1 MMEHNTEKLLSA
13 IGDVDAA
20 YLEEALDFDAANA
33 GRKRAARFP
42 KLSAACVAV
51 LVILGV
57 SVTAFAVSRL
67 PLSWRDIFSP
77 EQTVIGDG
85 DETPVVSQQQPTA
98 AAEEL
103 HIRVEKVISD
113 ERTLYLLYS
122 VKANE
127 GAVLDQSGQF
137 ADFELYFPGQMM
149 SGAYVSSF
157 LPRKEGVP
165 ENELEGVVYANWQ
178 PGSSANGLVMTFANW
193 QEKRWFDD
201 ETIDFNVARLPK
213 LSQSQ
218 LPQHLEYLWQPGDAD
233 IPLPY
238 GGLSICNAGWENG
251 VLQMVMKGPVNQNI
265 SYPENWYFVDTRTD
279 TIIYPESR
287 AMFYTPG
294 TLDPSITDTD
304 WNYIW
309 EFVLVDKETL
319 PYLEL
324 HWGGKYI
331 FTTVLPGHW
340 KVTLDETPVTVQS
353 EVLAE
358 SVSLSYGGEVLTA
371 EKIEC
376 SKLSMAVYFAD
387 YVDSTT
393 GILSAFKA
401 FDADGAPIPCDWS
414 FIAEQTDDSCM
425 IWTRFDEPME
435 PERICTLT
443 VPRNPLRKR
452 QNKRGAASPLFCRL
466 LSSGTARRPPHRRNA
481 EFSRA
486 VLQGA
491 ARFAIMVPSWM
502 ARRDRLWAT
511 AIFC

>member
-1 MMEHNTEKLLSA
+1 MDRKTDKLVSA
-13 IGDVDAA
+13 IGDIDTA
-20 YLEEALDFDAANA
+20 YLEEALDFNRTNA
-33 GRKRAARFP
+33 DRRKRTRFP
-42 KLSAACVAV
+42 KLSAACAAV
-51 LVILGV
+51 LIILGV
-57 SVTAFAVSRL
+57 SVTAFAISRIS
-67 PLSWRDIFSP
+67 LSWRDIFSP
-77 EQTVIGDG
+77 GQTVIGDA
-85 DETPVVSQQQPTA
+85 DEAPVISQQQPQA
-98 AAEEL
+98 AATEEMQ
-103 HIRVEKVISD
+103 IKVEKVISD
-113 ERTLYLLYS
+113 ERALYLLYS

-127 GAVLDQSGQF
+127 GAVLDQTGKF
-137 ADFELYFPGQMM
+137 ADFELYFPGKMM
-149 SGAYVSSF
+149 SGAYVSRF
-157 LPRKEGVP
+157 LERKAGVP
-165 ENELEGVVYANWQ
+165 ENELEGVVYADWQ
-178 PGSSANGLVMTFANW
+178 PGDSANGLVMTFANW
-193 QEKRWFDD
+193 QEKRWFDH
-201 ETIDFNVARLPK
+201 EKIDFNVAEMVENAGENAK
-213 LSQSQ
+213 
-218 LPQHLEYLWQPGDAD
+218 LPQCQQRFRNGTVRYYWQPGDAD
-233 IPLPY
+233 VQLPC
-238 GGLSICNAGWENG
+238 GASICNAGWENG

-340 KVTLDETPVTVQS
+340 KVTLEETPVTVQS

-371 EKIEC
+371 DRIEC

-401 FDADGAPIPCDWS
+401 FDADGAPIPCQWS
-414 FIAEQTDDSCM
+414 FIADQTDDSCM

-435 PERICTLT
+435 PERICKLT
-443 VPRNPLRKR
+443 FNGETV
-452 QNKRGAASPLFCRL
+452 F
-466 LSSGTARRPPHRRNA
+466 AR
-481 EFSRA
+481 
-486 VLQGA
+486 
-491 ARFAIMVPSWM
+491 
-502 ARRDRLWAT
+502 
-511 AIFC
+511 

>member
-1 MMEHNTEKLLSA
+1 MDRKTDKLVSA
-13 IGDVDAA
+13 IGDIDTA
-20 YLEEALDFDAANA
+20 YLEEALDYGSAHAK
-33 GRKRAARFP
+33 RKRIRCFP
-42 KLSAACVAV
+42 KLSAACFAA
-51 LVILGV
+51 LIILGV

-77 EQTVIGDG
+77 EQTVIGDE
-85 DETPVVSQQQPTA
+85 DETPVISQQQPA
-98 AAEEL
+98 AATEEL
-103 HIRVEKVISD
+103 QINVEKVISD

-127 GAVLDQSGQF
+127 EAVLDQKGQF
-137 ADFELYFPGQMM
+137 ADFELYFPSKMM
-149 SGAYVSSF
+149 SGAYVSYF
-157 LPRKEGVP
+157 LERKAGVP
-165 ENELEGVVYANWQ
+165 ENELEGVVYADWQ
-178 PGSSANGLVMTFANW
+178 PDDSANGLVINLSNW
-193 QEKRWFDD
+193 QEKTWFDD
-201 ETIDFNVARLPK
+201 VTIDFDVAKMVENAGENARLPK

-279 TIIYPESR
+279 TIIYSESR

-358 SVSLSYGGEVLTA
+358 NVSLSYGGETLTA

-387 YVDSTT
+387 YIDSTT

-401 FDADGAPIPCDWS
+401 FDEDSKPIPCDWS
-414 FIAEQTDDSCM
+414 FIADQADDSCM
-425 IWTRFDEPME
+425 VWTRFDEPME
-435 PERICTLT
+435 LKSVYKLT
-443 VPRNPLRKR
+443 FNEK
-452 QNKRGAASPLFCRL
+452 
-466 LSSGTARRPPHRRNA
+466 T
-481 EFSRA
+481 
-486 VLQGA
+486 
-491 ARFAIMVPSWM
+491 
-502 ARRDRLWAT
+502 
-511 AIFC
+511 IFTR

>member
-33 GRKRAARFP
+33 DRKRAARFP

-85 DETPVVSQQQPTA
+85 DETPVVSQQQQPEQQTVPT
-98 AAEEL
+98 EEMQ
-103 HIRVEKVISD
+103 IKIEKVISD
-113 ERTLYLLYS
+113 ERRAYLLYS

-127 GAVLDQSGQF
+127 GAVLDQKGQF
-137 ADFELYFPGQMM
+137 AELDLYFPGQMM
-149 SGAYVSSF
+149 SGAYVSYF
-157 LPRKEGVP
+157 LERKEGVP
-165 ENELEGVVYANWQ
+165 KNELEGVVHADWQ
-178 PGSSANGLVMTFANW
+178 PGDSANGLVINLSNW
-193 QEKRWFDD
+193 QEKTWFDD
-201 ETIDFNVARLPK
+201 VTIDFDVAKMVENAGENARLPK

-233 IPLPY
+233 VPLPY

-358 SVSLSYGGEVLTA
+358 NVPLSYAGETILA
-371 EKIEC
+371 KKIEC
-376 SKLSMAVYFAD
+376 SKLSMAVYFD
-387 YVDSTT
+387 GFVDSTADT
-393 GILSAFKA
+393 WKFEI
-401 FDADGAPIPCDWS
+401 FDANGDLIPSNWGY
-414 FIAEQTDDSCM
+414 IAAQNEDSCM
-425 IWTRFDEPME
+425 FLTEFDEPIE
-435 PERICTLT
+435 PETVCKLT
-443 VPRNPLRKR
+443 FNGETV
-452 QNKRGAASPLFCRL
+452 F
-466 LSSGTARRPPHRRNA
+466 AR
-481 EFSRA
+481 
-486 VLQGA
+486 
-491 ARFAIMVPSWM
+491 
-502 ARRDRLWAT
+502 
-511 AIFC
+511 

>member
-113 ERTLYLLYS
+113 ERALYLLYS

-193 QEKRWFDD
+193 QEKKWFDD
-201 ETIDFNVARLPK
+201 VTIDFNVAEMVENAGK
-213 LSQSQ
+213 NAK
-218 LPQHLEYLWQPGDAD
+218 LPQCQQRFRNGTVRYYWQPGD
-233 IPLPY
+233 
-238 GGLSICNAGWENG
+238 W
-251 VLQMVMKGPVNQNI
+251 
-265 SYPENWYFVDTRTD
+265 R
-279 TIIYPESR
+279 
-287 AMFYTPG
+287 
-294 TLDPSITDTD
+294 
-304 WNYIW
+304 
-309 EFVLVDKETL
+309 
-319 PYLEL
+319 
-324 HWGGKYI
+324 
-331 FTTVLPGHW
+331 
-340 KVTLDETPVTVQS
+340 VTLEETPVTVES

-371 EKIEC
+371 DRIEC

-401 FDADGAPIPCDWS
+401 FDADGAPIPCQWS
-414 FIAEQTDDSCM
+414 FIADQTDDSCM

-435 PERICTLT
+435 PERICKLT
-443 VPRNPLRKR
+443 FNGETV
-452 QNKRGAASPLFCRL
+452 F
-466 LSSGTARRPPHRRNA
+466 AR
-481 EFSRA
+481 
-486 VLQGA
+486 
-491 ARFAIMVPSWM
+491 
-502 ARRDRLWAT
+502 
-511 AIFC
+511 